1 MDKKSAKE
9 FYESL
14 AFLIPCAFCR
24 EHYKKHLE
32 LHPLTPSLD
41 SRTDLLNW
49 TLTIHNKVNQML
61 KKPEWT
67 LAEVLEY
74 YERLGAKNR
83 SPIWSKDDM
92 NEVDYRSF
100 IKGFITGAILLSL
113 GGGVYY
119 FINNN
124 R

>member
-1 MDKKSAKE
+1 
-9 FYESL
+9 
-14 AFLIPCAFCR
+14 
-24 EHYKKHLE
+24 
-32 LHPLTPSLD
+32 
-41 SRTDLLNW
+41 
-49 TLTIHNKVNQML
+49 ML